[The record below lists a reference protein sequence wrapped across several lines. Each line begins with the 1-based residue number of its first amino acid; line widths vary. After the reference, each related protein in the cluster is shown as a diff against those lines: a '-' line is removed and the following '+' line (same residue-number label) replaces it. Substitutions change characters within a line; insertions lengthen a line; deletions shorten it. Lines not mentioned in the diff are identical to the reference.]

1 MKTNFKRLGIFLGFL
16 VMTFSAFSQNS
27 KIIHD
32 AEYYILKAQH
42 RASSRFIFW
51 KMELSHT
58 GFILLAIN
66 FSLGPLNNNGA
77 GIGDRWLSIRPSLG
91 VRSFL
96 LIFTH
101 LFLSLI
107 LLNPANY
114 QKFFLENGALTTN
127 GGLSM
132 LAGVIAFIT
141 LWIYTISFQTF
152 LKEDKAFI
160 KFITSR
166 KVILIA
172 MVFTAAHFFFMGY
185 QGWLTPQKW
194 PGGLP
199 PITLISFVIF
209 IISYIINLIGR
220 KWKTDSDFM
229 DKNYFLSQ

>member
-1 MKTNFKRLGIFLGFL
+1 MKNKSKEKNLSL
-16 VMTFSAFSQNS
+16 VVILIVALLSIAYTILRYHIVGNTSWSQFPV
-27 KIIHD
+27 
-32 AEYYILKAQH
+32 YILNKG
-42 RASSRFIFW
+42 
-51 KMELSHT
+51 LSLT

-66 FSLGPLNNNGA
+66 FSLSPLNNIGT
-77 GIGDRWLSIRPSLG
+77 GISDRWLSIRPALG
-91 VRSFL
+91 VSSFL

-185 QGWLTPQKW
+185 QGWLTPQNW

-209 IISYIINLIGR
+209 IVAYVINLIGR
-220 KWKTDSDFM
+220 K
-229 DKNYFLSQ
+229 

>member
-1 MKTNFKRLGIFLGFL
+1 MENKTTGKNLS
-16 VMTFSAFSQNS
+16 FSVILIVALLSIAYTILRYLIVGNTPWSQFPVF
-27 KIIHD
+27 
-32 AEYYILKAQH
+32 ILNKG
-42 RASSRFIFW
+42 
-51 KMELSHT
+51 LSLT
-58 GFILLAIN
+58 GFILLAIS
-66 FSLGPLNNNGA
+66 FSLGPLNNIGA
-77 GIGDRWLSIRPSLG
+77 GFSDRWLSIRPSLG
-91 VRSFL
+91 ISSFL

-114 QKFFLENGALTTN
+114 HKFFLENGTLTTSA
-127 GGLSM
+127 GLSM
-132 LAGVIAFIT
+132 LAGVVAFIT

-152 LKEDKAFI
+152 LKEDMAFI

-166 KVILIA
+166 IVILTA
-172 MVFTAAHFFFMGY
+172 MVFMAAHFFFMGY

-220 KWKTDSDFM
+220 K
-229 DKNYFLSQ
+229 

>member
-1 MKTNFKRLGIFLGFL
+1 MKTKENNLSYHVILIVALISISYTILRYHIVGI
-16 VMTFSAFSQNS
+16 TAWSQFPV
-27 KIIHD
+27 
-32 AEYYILKAQH
+32 YILNKG
-42 RASSRFIFW
+42 
-51 KMELSHT
+51 LSLT

-66 FSLGPLNNNGA
+66 FSLGPLNNIGA

-91 VRSFL
+91 VSSFL

-209 IISYIINLIGR
+209 IVSYIINLIGR
-220 KWKTDSDFM
+220 K
-229 DKNYFLSQ
+229 